1 MKIHK
6 EPGLRDW
13 IQRKRGHG
21 SVSAGYPD
29 FGVDKAGSFLP
40 GLWVVHYSKPFSVTL
55 SSASQK
61 HPEVDT
67 NVPSALSSA

>member
-1 MKIHK
+1 M
-6 EPGLRDW
+6 GQYLLDT
-13 IQRKRGHG
+13 
-21 SVSAGYPD
+21 PD